1 MTRTSATKLASVMLI
16 SLALSACAGSRL
28 RFPDYNE
35 TVKSQPT
42 ISTVVDVFMYRDI
55 KGDEYGYNEQV
66 NKKAI
71 EEALNQ
77 LDVFFRERGFQVQS
91 LASLNGLSYERK
103 QEKGYVVSEDWES
116 TGVKYPEL
124 ALNRPELPWLTSEN
138 RDFLI
143 SLKQTA
149 REINARRKRDQKYAE
164 SIVLEKAAAEG
175 IENKLPFSKLVF
187 DDLLLS
193 ESESDI
199 VLFVLVEGRY
209 QKLGKYLSTGAATT
223 LAASALTGGLFL
235 TAPPG
240 SYTQV
245 DVVAFNKN
253 TKNIL
258 WHGKAV
264 GEGRKAISNGIKK
277 AMHEYP
283 YSNGD
288 SPRQREAKRLK
299 KLVKEQS

>member
-42 ISTVVDVFMYRDI
+42 ISTIVDVFMYRDI
-55 KGDEYGYNEQV
+55 KGDEYGYNELV
-66 NKKAI
+66 NKEAI
-71 EEALNQ
+71 DEALNQ

-103 QEKGYVVSEDWES
+103 EEKSYVVSEDWES

-124 ALNRPELPWLTSEN
+124 VLDQPELPWLTSEN
-138 RDFLI
+138 REFVI

-149 REINARRKRDQKYAE
+149 REINARRKQKHAE

-175 IENKLPFSKLVF
+175 IENKRPFSKLAF
-187 DDLLLS
+187 DEQLLS

-199 VLFVLVEGRY
+199 VLFVLAEGRY
-209 QKLGKYLSTGAATT
+209 QKLGKYLTTGAATT

-253 TKNIL
+253 TKKIL

-264 GEGRKAISNGIKK
+264 GEGRKAVSNGIKK
-277 AMHEYP
+277 ALSEYP